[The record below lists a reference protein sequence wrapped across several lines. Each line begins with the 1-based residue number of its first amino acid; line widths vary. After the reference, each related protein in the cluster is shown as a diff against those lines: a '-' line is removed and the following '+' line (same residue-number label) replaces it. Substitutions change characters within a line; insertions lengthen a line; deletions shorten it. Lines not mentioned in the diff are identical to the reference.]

1 MDRGPDSNHF
11 GKNANMTQTASHA
24 HCSFCGVEQSP
35 ANPLIAGLEGSI
47 CEACV
52 RLADQ
57 VVTNWGRKRILNEL
71 HGPIPKPAK
80 IKEILDGYVVGQGLA
95 KEILAVAV
103 YNHYKRLKHE
113 SGDAGFIH
121 MHSEVELGKSNIL
134 LVGPTGTGKTL
145 LASTLAKI
153 VGVPFVV
160 ADATTLTQAGYVGD
174 DVEHILVRLLEVAEG
189 NVGRAEWGIVYLDE
203 VDKLARTPEM
213 ATHTRDISGEGVQ
226 QALLRLVEGAQVK
239 VSLKGKK
246 RDGNADEVIMDTRNI
261 LFVAGGAFPGLE
273 KHVAKRLAPAKLGI
287 GFHASPVDAD
297 TQPDLEALLNE
308 TQPGDLRRFG
318 LIPEFIGR
326 FPVLAPLQPLDEA
339 ALISILT
346 EPKNALVR
354 QYQKLFAYENVSLE
368 FTEAALKRVAQKAIE
383 RDAGARGLR
392 SILEQVLRRPMF
404 TIPSLSG
411 IERCIVDEDV
421 IDGQAEVRTTPVDI
435 EVLSATAPADPE
447 SEETGLKMASGR

>member
-1 MDRGPDSNHF
+1 MSDKTPGPTSL
-11 GKNANMTQTASHA
+11 A

-35 ANPLIAGLEGSI
+35 ATPLIAGAEGSI

-52 RLADQ
+52 KLADQ

-80 IKEILDGYVVGQGLA
+80 IKEILDGYVVGQHLA

-113 SGDAGFIH
+113 SGDAGFSHI
-121 MHSEVELGKSNIL
+121 HSEVELGKSNIL

-174 DVEHILVRLLEVAEG
+174 DVEHILARLLDVAEG
-189 NVGRAEWGIVYLDE
+189 NVGRAEWGIVYIDE
-203 VDKLARTPEM
+203 VDKLARSPEM
-213 ATHTRDISGEGVQ
+213 ATNTRDISGEGVQ

-239 VSLKGKK
+239 VSQKGKR
-246 RDGNADEVIMDTRNI
+246 RDNNAEEVIVDTRNI
-261 LFVAGGAFPGLE
+261 LFIAGGAFPGLE
-273 KHVAKRLAPAKLGI
+273 KHVEKRLLPAKTGI
-287 GFHASPVDAD
+287 GFHAAPVDNSKKPELD
-297 TQPDLEALLNE
+297 ELLNE
-308 TQPGDLRRFG
+308 TQPNDLRQFG

-326 FPVLAPLQPLDEA
+326 FPVLAPLEPLDEE
-339 ALISILT
+339 ALIRILT

-354 QYQKLFAYENVSLE
+354 QYQKLFSYENVELE
-368 FTEAALKRVAQKAIE
+368 FTHDALVRVAKKAIE
-383 RDAGARGLR
+383 RDTGARGLR
-392 SILEQVLRRPMF
+392 SILEQVLRKPMF
-404 TIPSLSG
+404 DIPSLSD
-411 IERCIVDEDV
+411 IQKCVVDEEV
-421 IDGQAEVRTTPVDI
+421 IDGKSEVKTVPVGLDKLVERGAEASGEVEEVRQ
-435 EVLSATAPADPE
+435 ADRK
-447 SEETGLKMASGR
+447 SVV

>member
-1 MDRGPDSNHF
+1 
-11 GKNANMTQTASHA
+11 MTQTTAQA
-24 HCSFCGVEQSP
+24 HCSFCGTEQSP
-35 ANPLIAGLEGSI
+35 ATPLIAGLEGSI

-52 RLADQ
+52 RLAEQ

-80 IKEILDGYVVGQGLA
+80 IKEILDGYVVGQTLA

-113 SGDAGFIH
+113 SGDSGFSH
-121 MHSEVELGKSNIL
+121 MHTEVELGKSNIL

-174 DVEHILVRLLEVAEG
+174 DVEHILIRLLEVAEG

-203 VDKLARTPEM
+203 VDKLARSPEM
-213 ATHTRDISGEGVQ
+213 ATNTRDISGEGVQ

-239 VSLKGKK
+239 VSMKGKK
-246 RDGNADEVIMDTRNI
+246 REGGDEVIIDTRNI
-261 LFVAGGAFPGLE
+261 LFIAGGAFPGLE
-273 KHVAKRLAPAKLGI
+273 KHVAKRLAPAKTGI
-287 GFHASPVDAD
+287 GFHASPVDTDAK
-297 TQPDLEALLNE
+297 PELEELLNE
-308 TQPGDLRRFG
+308 TQPGDLRVFG

-326 FPVLAPLQPLDEA
+326 FPVLAPLEPLDEA
-339 ALISILT
+339 ALIRILT

-354 QYQKLFAYENVSLE
+354 QYQKLFAYENVNLE
-368 FTEAALKRVAQKAIE
+368 FTEDALKRVAQKAIE
-383 RDAGARGLR
+383 RDTGARGLR
-392 SILEQVLRRPMF
+392 SILEQVLRKPMF
-404 TIPSLSG
+404 EIPSLSG
-411 IERCIVDEDV
+411 IEHCVVDEEV
-421 IDGQAEVRTTPVDI
+421 IDGIAEVKTTPVDLKTLA
-435 EVLSATAPADPE
+435 EAAAESAG
-447 SEETGLKMASGR
+447 EEQPLQKQASGA